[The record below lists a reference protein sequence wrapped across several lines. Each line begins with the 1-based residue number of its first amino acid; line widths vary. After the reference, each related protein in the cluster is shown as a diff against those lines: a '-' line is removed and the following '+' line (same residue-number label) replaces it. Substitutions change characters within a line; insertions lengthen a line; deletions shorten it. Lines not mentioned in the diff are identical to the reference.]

1 MAAPPAKDQPNDRRT
16 AWGAQ
21 RDGVF
26 DQLVATSPHIVA
38 QAPDARAE
46 VVRQR
51 TASRGARGAAVRC
64 ACGGRTRAELDATL
78 VVPWCGRNG
87 TARDG
92 TDRNMEI
99 EMSGN
104 GWY

>member
-1 MAAPPAKDQPNDRRT
+1 
-16 AWGAQ
+16 
-21 RDGVF
+21 
-26 DQLVATSPHIVA
+26 
-38 QAPDARAE
+38 
-46 VVRQR
+46 
-51 TASRGARGAAVRC
+51 VRC

-99 EMSGN
+99 ETTLGIR
-104 GWY
+104 